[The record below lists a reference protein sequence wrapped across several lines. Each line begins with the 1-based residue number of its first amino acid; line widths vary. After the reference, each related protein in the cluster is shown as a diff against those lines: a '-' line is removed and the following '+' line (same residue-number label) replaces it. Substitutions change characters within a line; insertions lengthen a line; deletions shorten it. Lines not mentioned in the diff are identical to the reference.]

1 MQTITVLLV
10 DDHELVRSGLRRI
23 LRRKDGIAVVGECAD
38 GDEVAAAVEQAPHLR
53 LCGLMAVA
61 PLGEEPAA
69 AFSRL
74 AHVRQDFLA
83 NFPQATS
90 LSAGMSGD
98 LEDAV
103 KIGATHLRVGSAIL
117 GSRPLAG

>member
-1 MQTITVLLV
+1 MQVALERDGSGRGGAQET
-10 DDHELVRSGLRRI
+10 ELH
-23 LRRKDGIAVVGECAD
+23 
-38 GDEVAAAVEQAPHLR
+38 EVAAAVEQAPHLR

-103 KIGATHLRVGSAIL
+103 QIGATHLRVGSAIL